1 MTLAPEGRTEI
12 DLVDGSGCAC
22 CAVDSTTD
30 AAASVDATDA
40 AGGSLAEASFGVA
53 GMTCGNCVAHVTEE
67 LTAIDGVDAV
77 EVELVNGG
85 VSGVIVRSSAPIS
98 DAAIAAAVEE
108 AGYRIAE
115 R

>member
-12 DLVDGSGCAC
+12 DVDGGGCSC
-22 CAVDSTTD
+22 CAIDTTTD
-30 AAASVDATDA
+30 ASAPVNAATDA
-40 AGGSLAEASFGVA
+40 SLVEASFGVA
-53 GMTCGNCVAHVTEE
+53 GMTCGSCVAHVTQE
-67 LTAIDGVDAV
+67 LSAIDGVDGV

-85 VSGVIVRSSAPIS
+85 VSGVTVRSSAPVS

-108 AGYRIAE
+108 AGYRVAE

>member
-12 DLVDGSGCAC
+12 DLDGGGCSC
-22 CAVDSTTD
+22 CAIDSSTD
-30 AAASVDATDA
+30 ASAPAETAIDASLVEAT
-40 AGGSLAEASFGVA
+40 FGVS
-53 GMTCGNCVAHVTEE
+53 GMTCGSCVAHVTQE

-85 VSGVIVRSSAPIS
+85 VSGVTVRSSAPIS

-108 AGYRIAE
+108 AGYRVAE

>member
-12 DLVDGSGCAC
+12 DIDGGGCSC
-22 CAVDSTTD
+22 CAIDTTTD
-30 AAASVDATDA
+30 AAALAETPVDA
-40 AGGSLAEASFGVA
+40 SLVEATFGVA
-53 GMTCGNCVAHVTEE
+53 GMTCGSCVAHVTQE
-67 LTAIDGVDAV
+67 LSAIEGVDGV

-85 VSGVIVRSSAPIS
+85 VSGVTVRSLAPIS

-108 AGYRIAE
+108 AGYRVAG

>member
-12 DLVDGSGCAC
+12 DLAGGGCAC
-22 CAVDSTTD
+22 CAT
-30 AAASVDATDA
+30 DATDA
-40 AGGSLAEASFGVA
+40 AAPRAGAAPVEVSFGVV

-67 LTAIDGVDAV
+67 LTAIGGVEAV
-77 EVELVNGG
+77 EVELVGGG
-85 VSGVIVRSSAPIS
+85 VSAVTVRSSTPVS

-108 AGYRIAE
+108 AGYAVAE

>member
-12 DLVDGSGCAC
+12 DLDGGGCSCCAIDASTDASAPAENAVDGSL
-22 CAVDSTTD
+22 V
-30 AAASVDATDA
+30 
-40 AGGSLAEASFGVA
+40 EASFGVA
-53 GMTCGNCVAHVTEE
+53 GMTCGSCVAHVTQE

-77 EVELVNGG
+77 DVELVNGG
-85 VSGVIVRSSAPIS
+85 VSGVTVRSSAPIS

-108 AGYRIAE
+108 AGYRVAE

>member
-12 DLVDGSGCAC
+12 DIDGGGCSC
-22 CAVDSTTD
+22 CAIDPTADASAPADASTE
-30 AAASVDATDA
+30 ATDA
-40 AGGSLAEASFGVA
+40 SLVEATFGVA
-53 GMTCGNCVAHVTEE
+53 GMTCGSCVAHVTQE

-85 VSGVIVRSSAPIS
+85 VSGVTVRSSAPIS

-108 AGYRIAE
+108 AGYRVAE